1 MKIYLWFIIYLAVM
15 SLIALILYKVD
26 KEKAKR
32 SEWRTKEKTLLGFGF
47 LGGAVGALAGAAY
60 PGRVFKGN
68 KSPGRTGRD
77 TVTIQNVKLVKV
89 IEDRNLLLVKGAV
102 PGGKGS
108 LLRIHYAVKGQGK

>member
-47 LGGAVGALAGAAY
+47 LGGAVGALAGM
-60 PGRVFKGN
+60 
-68 KSPGRTGRD
+68 
-77 TVTIQNVKLVKV
+77 KLFRHKTKHWYFWAVN
-89 IEDRNLLLVKGAV
+89 IAGLIWQIALLVWLIVMG
-102 PGGKGS
+102 
-108 LLRIHYAVKGQGK
+108 Y